1 MLNTLS
7 KNVTIFKDCLFDFF
21 LNIYLVMLT
30 CMSETESSTCI
41 GALLVRV
48 AKYFMWKCLFRCIQ
62 AT

>member
-48 AKYFMWKCLFRCIQ
+48 AKYFMW
-62 AT
+62 

>member
-1 MLNTLS
+1 
-7 KNVTIFKDCLFDFF
+7 
-21 LNIYLVMLT
+21 MLT
-30 CMSETESSTCI
+30 CMNETESSI

>member
-30 CMSETESSTCI
+30 CMNETESSI

-48 AKYFMWKCLFRCIQ
+48 VNILCGSAFLGVYKLLK
-62 AT
+62 

>member
-7 KNVTIFKDCLFDFF
+7 KNVTVYLKDCLFDFF
-21 LNIYLVMLT
+21 FYIYLVMLT
-30 CMSETESSTCI
+30 CMNETESSI